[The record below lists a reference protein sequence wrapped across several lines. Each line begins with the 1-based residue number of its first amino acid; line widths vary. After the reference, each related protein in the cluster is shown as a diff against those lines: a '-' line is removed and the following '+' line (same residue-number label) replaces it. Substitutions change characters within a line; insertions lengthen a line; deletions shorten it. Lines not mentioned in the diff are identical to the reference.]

1 MKKLLPILALVAL
14 CSCSCGA
21 AKVGVANFDNI
32 IPQPKSLTYV
42 ADADGFAL
50 TKEAAIAYGEGV
62 ALLDAEF
69 LAEYVALSTGIE
81 LGEPKVGSEGDI
93 VLSLDSTI
101 ANPEGYCLNVC
112 GKGIKIV
119 GATADGLFYGIQA
132 LRKALPVGEF
142 EKVEMPAVKVE
153 DYPQFGYRGLHL
165 DVSRHFDGVEFIK
178 KYIDIMALHNMNTFH
193 WHLTDDQ
200 GWRIEIK
207 K

>member
-1 MKKLLPILALVAL
+1 MKKLLPILALLAL

-32 IPQPKSLTYV
+32 IPQPKSLTYM
-42 ADADGFAL
+42 ADTEGFVL
-50 TKEAAIAYGEGV
+50 TLEATIAYAEGV

-69 LAEYVALSTGIE
+69 LADYVALSTGIE
-81 LGEPKVGSEGDI
+81 LGEPKVGTEGDI

-101 ANPEGYCLNVC
+101 ANPEGYRLYVC

-142 EKVEMPAVKVE
+142 TLV
-153 DYPQFGYRGLHL
+153 
-165 DVSRHFDGVEFIK
+165 
-178 KYIDIMALHNMNTFH
+178 
-193 WHLTDDQ
+193 
-200 GWRIEIK
+200 
-207 K
+207 